1 MEANQV
7 LYSLLY
13 LSWTLLGY
21 VPSAHQEDAEM
32 REVITAAAG
41 L

>member
-1 MEANQV
+1 MLQHIVAVE
-7 LYSLLY
+7 LD
-13 LSWTLLGY
+13 LLGY
-21 VPSAHQEDAEM
+21 VPSTHQEDAEM

>member
-1 MEANQV
+1 MSQHIVAVE
-7 LYSLLY
+7 SDPFGIWD
-13 LSWTLLGY
+13 ST
-21 VPSAHQEDAEM
+21 HQEDAEM